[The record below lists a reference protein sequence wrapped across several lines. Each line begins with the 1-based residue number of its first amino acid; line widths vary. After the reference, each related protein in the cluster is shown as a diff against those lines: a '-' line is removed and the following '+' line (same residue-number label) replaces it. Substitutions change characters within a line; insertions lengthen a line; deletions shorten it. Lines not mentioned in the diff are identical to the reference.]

1 MAQARSRA
9 WRQSAEAFAA
19 TGAFP
24 LPSNFWRDKGPYLA
38 IMTGYAL
45 LMLVLILVVM
55 KRKDVK

>member
-1 MAQARSRA
+1 MAALQQGLEAP
-9 WRQSAEAFAA
+9 AEAFTAKN
-19 TGAFP
+19 AFP

-45 LMLVLILVVM
+45 LMLGYLVVM